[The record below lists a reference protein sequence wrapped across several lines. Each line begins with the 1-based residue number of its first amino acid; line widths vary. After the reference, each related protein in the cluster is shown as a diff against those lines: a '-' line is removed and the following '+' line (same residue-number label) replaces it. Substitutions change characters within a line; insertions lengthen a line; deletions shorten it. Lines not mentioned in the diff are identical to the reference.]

1 MISKSVV
8 TEEVVDIYQTLGIEN
23 PDISILSDDFLKDVE
38 GLQQK
43 NVAVE
48 LLNKLL
54 KGQVKSLMKTNATV
68 SKRFSEMLSK
78 SIQKYNNRSIE
89 ASKVIEEL
97 IQMAKEIK
105 QEQKRGNDL
114 GLSTEE
120 IAFYDA
126 LASHETAKEA
136 MGDKELRAIAHELTK
151 TVKDNMSVD
160 WSKRDSAKAKMRVQ
174 VRRLL
179 KKYGLSTRSS
189 ENSSR
194 TSSRTSRINGKS
206 AIKIYNNAV
215 RERIYFSNRIY
226 YNSILVYILDT

>member
-1 MISKSVV
+1 M
-8 TEEVVDIYQTLGIEN
+8 
-23 PDISILSDDFLKDVE
+23 
-38 GLQQK
+38 
-43 NVAVE
+43 
-48 LLNKLL
+48 LNKLL

-151 TVKDNMSVD
+151 TCLLYTSP
-160 WSKRDSAKAKMRVQ
+160 SPRDRQKSRMPSSA
-174 VRRLL
+174 
-179 KKYGLSTRSS
+179 
-189 ENSSR
+189 
-194 TSSRTSRINGKS
+194 
-206 AIKIYNNAV
+206 
-215 RERIYFSNRIY
+215 
-226 YNSILVYILDT
+226 